1 LSMLPISLDR
11 KADSVADNTS
21 ARVIKGSQMPHCQ

>member
-1 LSMLPISLDR
+1 LDR

-21 ARVIKGSQMPHCQ
+21 ARVIKGSQMPHCRWYL